1 MKKCPACGKTFDDT
15 MKFCQVD
22 GTELVADEP
31 AFDPYATVIGRKLD
45 TSSEPAKPAAGEVV
59 IPPIEETPAATSAN
73 DLEEPRI
80 HETTGSIPIAP
91 PDEVLE
97 LPGADPLKTM
107 YVSEA
112 ELNEAFRSEESK
124 DAVTEESIRAEPPAV
139 ETGGVVPPPSP
150 FSAPE
155 APFEQRWDASPD
167 ADAETVL
174 AQNATPPFKEAE
186 TVRWTPPPVQEES
199 WQNQQVAAN
208 APFQPVQSINVGQ
221 SKGLAIGSLVSG
233 ILSLLCCLP
242 IITGPAAL
250 VMGFIAKKKADEN
263 PSEFGGRGLA
273 LGGMITGGI
282 GILIGIG
289 QIIWIIFWGGLN
301 LLSQ

>member
-1 MKKCPACGKTFDDT
+1 

-31 AFDPYATVIGRKLD
+31 AFDPYATVVGHRLGL
-45 TSSEPAKPAAGEVV
+45 TPETEKPAGEEVV
-59 IPPIEETPAATSAN
+59 IPPIEETPAVPAAESA
-73 DLEEPRI
+73 EEKRI

-91 PDEVLE
+91 PDDVLE

-107 YVSEA
+107 YVSES
-112 ELNEAFRSEESK
+112 ELKEAFRSEESK
-124 DAVTEESIRAEPPAV
+124 DAVTEESID
-139 ETGGVVPPPSP
+139 TGPRPSGSGGMLPPPSP

-155 APFEQRWDASPD
+155 DAFIQPSHPSPYAD

-174 AQNATPPFKEAE
+174 AQNAAPPFKEAE
-186 TVRWTPPPVQEES
+186 TVRWTPPPVEDTS

-208 APFQPVQSINVGQ
+208 APFQPVKGGVDGE
-221 SKGLAIGSLVSG
+221 SKGLAVGSLVTG
-233 ILSLLCCLP
+233 ILSLLCCFSV
-242 IITGPAAL
+242 ITGPAAV

-273 LGGMITGGI
+273 LGGMITGALGFVLGVVLI
-282 GILIGIG
+282 ILQVFFGLL
-289 QIIWIIFWGGLN
+289 GGLMGN
-301 LLSQ
+301 SPS